1 MTRDVTSHCQTLS
14 AKIITNDSL
23 VSIVVIFA
31 DPILHLLLLCL
42 RPRTCDS
49 RVEDGMAGRVA
60 TPPVVS
66 AEVTRD
72 WRLVAAAAS
81 WRVTD
86 NGDDT
91 GNDDP
96 HLVGVEDD
104 EVAQRPGVRV
114 LDEDLRLGGAGGL
127 QQHGHPALPLQHQ
140 APATSLAL
148 NIEN

>member
-1 MTRDVTSHCQTLS
+1 
-14 AKIITNDSL
+14 
-23 VSIVVIFA
+23 
-31 DPILHLLLLCL
+31 
-42 RPRTCDS
+42 
-49 RVEDGMAGRVA
+49 MAGRVA

-72 WRLVAAAAS
+72 WRLVATAAS

-114 LDEDLRLGGAGGL
+114 LDEDLRLGRAGGL

-148 NIEN
+148 DIEN